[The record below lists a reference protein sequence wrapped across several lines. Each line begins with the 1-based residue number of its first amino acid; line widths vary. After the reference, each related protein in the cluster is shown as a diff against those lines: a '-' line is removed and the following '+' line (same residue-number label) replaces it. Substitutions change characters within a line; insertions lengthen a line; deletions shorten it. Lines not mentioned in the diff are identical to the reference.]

1 MSPRTRTVMTIS
13 LPPET
18 AREYRKLASIQ
29 GETISEL
36 FRDMFTFYKQEKF
49 KREFSALQ
57 EYGTG
62 VRKEMGITEEDIER
76 LVFEDR

>member
-1 MSPRTRTVMTIS
+1 MTIS

-36 FRDMFTFYKQEKF
+36 FRDMFAFYKQEKL

-57 EYGTG
+57 EYGTK

-76 LVFEDR
+76 LVLEDR